1 MKCKEYKKSLKWFI
15 SIVCFVLFLTLS
27 ISVCINSIFGFDN
40 FFYKQISLL
49 ISDNM
54 TFFVKIITN
63 LGSAATLISITLL
76 IMLLFKNKR
85 YGILTM
91 INLAIVFGFNLF
103 LKFIFARPRPMD
115 INIIEESGYSFP
127 SAHSMVSTAFYGF
140 IIYLII
146 TSSISKKQKT
156 IYSLL
161 LGLLIIFIC
170 LTRVY
175 LGVHYMSD
183 VLGGFLIAMSYL
195 ILFITLIDKY
205 LTNKK
210 SSK

>member
-146 TSSISKKQKT
+146 TSNISKKQKT

-195 ILFITLIDKY
+195 ILFVTLIDKY